1 MQIRDYY
8 TQLADRAVKSAAQAA
23 VLSIGV
29 ESASVDALAVDFGLM
44 GGMALGGA
52 LLSVLTT
59 LGARGIFGRSEDPL
73 AQRLAARD

>member
-1 MQIRDYY
+1 MTNLKRYY
-8 TQLADRAVKSAAQAA
+8 TNLVDRAVKTGAQAA

-29 ESASVDALAVDFGLM
+29 ESAQVDAFAVDYALM

-59 LGARGIFGRSEDPL
+59 LGERGLLGSKAKVE
-73 AQRLAARD
+73 

>member
-1 MQIRDYY
+1 MALRDYY
-8 TQLADRAVKSAAQAA
+8 TDLVDRAVKTAAQSA

-29 ESASVDALAVDFGLM
+29 ESAQVDALAVDYKLM

-59 LGARGIFGRSEDPL
+59 LGQRGLFNRGE
-73 AQRLAARD
+73 